1 MNKLFCTWEKKTISI
16 PEKISI
22 IKSLIIL
29 VFTFLAIV
37 CLVPERYVSE
47 RNKKRKV
54 SNLYEMVS
62 PIK

>member
-1 MNKLFCTWEKKTISI
+1 MGKKTIYI

-37 CLVPERYVSE
+37 CLVPEWYVSE

-54 SNLYEMVS
+54 SNFYEMVS